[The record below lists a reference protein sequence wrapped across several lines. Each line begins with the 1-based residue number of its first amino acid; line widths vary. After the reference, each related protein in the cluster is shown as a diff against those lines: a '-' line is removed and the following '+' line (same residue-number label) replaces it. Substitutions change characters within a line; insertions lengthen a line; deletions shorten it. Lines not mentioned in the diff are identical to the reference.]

1 MEWGGAWCYAPVQGV
16 EWGGGSPG
24 AWRYAPVQGCLKLEA
39 SCAIKDSDLV
49 GTALFQNPDPA
60 GPQGDLPRIHA
71 ALGLDRSLDLFVVNE
86 WLLLSPRVPSPG
98 LLRPSLRLR
107 TFSRTQRQRGAGP
120 GGSCHAHLS
129 CHVGNGTKPG
139 SPFLRTG
146 CF

>member
-16 EWGGGSPG
+16 EWGGGSPA

-86 WLLLSPRVPSPG
+86 WLLLSPPRPIPRASASLTDAQDILSHPTTAG
-98 LLRPSLRLR
+98 GRARRLLPCSLE
-107 TFSRTQRQRGAGP
+107 
-120 GGSCHAHLS
+120 LS
-129 CHVGNGTKPG
+129 CWKRH
-139 SPFLRTG
+139 
-146 CF
+146 

>member
-60 GPQGDLPRIHA
+60 GPQGDLPHIHA

-86 WLLLSPRVPSPG
+86 WLLLSPPRPIPRASASLTEAQDILSHPTTAG
-98 LLRPSLRLR
+98 SRARRLLPCSLEL
-107 TFSRTQRQRGAGP
+107 SRWKR
-120 GGSCHAHLS
+120 H
-129 CHVGNGTKPG
+129 
-139 SPFLRTG
+139 
-146 CF
+146 